1 MPIASRLTNTGTLL
15 VNGSFDEVTF
25 NSSSPSIKNLAVYS
39 QDTSTGTGRWTGY
52 GRAANNQN
60 YDYAP
65 DGTFTAVRILESAD
79 SVNSLHGWGQS
90 QTNYEAGNR
99 YTISMYLKSYSAD
112 RNFMYGVSSTIIGG
126 TASNYVYA
134 DCNPDTGVVGNAL
147 VYAPASQTTSV
158 TNVGNGWYRFSLSF
172 LAANTATS
180 GVDIQFRGGAGRNT
194 QSYIGNGTS
203 GVLFWGLQ
211 IEKSSS
217 PTIYQGIAAA
227 GTLVTPTFKTKNVLD
242 SIYSTGVFDE
252 VTYNTTTPSIKNL
265 LTWSQNWVTGV
276 QFQQYST
283 VTSNSITAPDGNLT
297 GSTLTATVDNSAA
310 LIQKWN
316 PTGIPTTVLPYC
328 LSVFLKQG
336 NTPTTGVNFQFY
348 NGTSYQ
354 DINITLTWATLSIGT
369 PAGSNTGTNSYGVIN
384 AENGWYRIWVTITN
398 NFSAVGVVGRVY
410 PRNGS
415 TNQLNDYV
423 YLWGMQIEQGSSP
436 TIYQAT
442 AASGTILD
450 NGVSKREDSS
460 GNLYLKNNF
469 DEFTGAPV
477 VDSSLQL
484 WLDAGQTTSYSGTGT
499 TWVDISGSG
508 YNLFGQAG
516 GGSAP
521 TFNISP
527 GTFSINNTTKLGFN
541 TSTGSLSNLDSTTFS
556 IEAWVLHTS
565 FNSNN
570 HYNNMISLRETYFVP
585 GPGSGFR
592 FGVNTPL
599 GLATD
604 TTGRPRF
611 WTDQSGGTIATGG
624 TTWPISLNTW
634 YQVTITYTGTTCLT
648 YINGALFNSSTGTYV
663 APTGRFL
670 YIGTNAQGLKS
681 LNGQISAYKWY
692 TRALT
697 ADEIT
702 TNFNALRNR
711 YGI

>member
-39 QDTSTGTGRWTGY
+39 QDTSSGTGRWSGY

-65 DGTFTAVRILESAD
+65 DGTFTAVRVLESAD
-79 SVNSLHGWGQS
+79 SVNALHGWGQS
-90 QTNYEAGNR
+90 QTNYVAGNR

-147 VYAPASQTTSV
+147 VYAPAAQTTSV

-180 GVDIQFRGGAGRNT
+180 GVDIQFRGGAGRTT

-227 GTLVTPTFKTKNVLD
+227 GTLVTPAFKTKNALD

-252 VTYNTTTPSIKNL
+252 VTYNTTTPAIKNL
-265 LTWSQNWVTGV
+265 ITWSQNWTTDV
-276 QFQQYST
+276 QSNQHVT
-283 VTSNSITAPDGNLT
+283 VTSNSIIAPDGTST
-297 GSTLTATVDNSAA
+297 GSTLTTNLAGGTNDGLV
-310 LIQKWN
+310 QKWN
-316 PTGIPTTVLPYC
+316 PTGILTTALPYC
-328 LSVFLKQG
+328 FSLYVKQG
-336 NTPTTGVNFQFY
+336 NCPTLAVHLAFY
-348 NGTSYQ
+348 NGTLYQ
-354 DINITLTWATLSIGT
+354 ALILTLTWSGLTIST
-369 PAGSNTGTNSYGVIN
+369 AGSNSPGTSSYGIID
-384 AENGWYRIWVTITN
+384 AGGGWYRLWGSITN
-398 NFSAVGVVGRVY
+398 NYSANGVVGRMWV
-410 PRNGS
+410 RTS
-415 TNQLNDYV
+415 TTGNLVGDYNYV
-423 YLWGMQIEQGSSP
+423 WGMQIEQGSSP

-450 NGVSKREDSS
+450 TGLSKREDSS
-460 GNLYLKNNF
+460 GNLYVKNNF

-477 VDSSLQL
+477 VDSSLKL

-499 TWVDISGSG
+499 TWADISGSG

-521 TFNISP
+521 TFNSSP

-541 TSTGSLSNLDSTTFS
+541 TSTGSLPNLDTTTWS
-556 IEAWVLHTS
+556 IEAWILHTS
-565 FNSNN
+565 FNAGS
-570 HYNNMISLRETYFVP
+570 HYNNMIANRENYQV
-585 GPGSGFR
+585 SGFR
-592 FGVNTPL
+592 FGVSTPL

-611 WTDQSGGTIATGG
+611 WTDQSAGTIATGG
-624 TTWPISLNTW
+624 STWPITLNTW
-634 YQVTITYTGTTCLT
+634 YQVTLTYTGTTCLT

-670 YIGTNAQGLKS
+670 YIGTNANGCQS
-681 LNGQISAYKWY
+681 LNGQISAFKWY
-692 TRALT
+692 NRALT